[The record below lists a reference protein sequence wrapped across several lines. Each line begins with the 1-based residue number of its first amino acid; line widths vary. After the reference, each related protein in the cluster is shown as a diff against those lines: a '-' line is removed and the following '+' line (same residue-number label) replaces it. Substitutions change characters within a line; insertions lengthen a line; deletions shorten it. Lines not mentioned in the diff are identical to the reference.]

1 MNETLYER
9 YAKIRDLKG
18 FTDYK
23 VANITEIGTPT
34 ISNWKKGKYTPK
46 EDKLRKIAAC
56 LDVTYEYMIGK
67 TDMVVCPVC
76 GFGDNPLSEQS
87 RKEHEEFHN
96 RFLLAKEK
104 YSFLMNYSEA
114 TTTRT
119 DSIIKF
125 RDSNGTLLEKMYYY
139 EEYLKSS
146 FSLEIAKRNY
156 DTNLDYD
163 DFCKT
168 EVASLKPDW
177 QISKDTIELLVE
189 TYGVNKDFSN
199 ENEQLLARTS
209 NNAQLMRLLAYAEK
223 LNPKTLDSIEIQLK
237 ALAENE
243 G

>member
-46 EDKLRKIAAC
+46 EDKLRKIATC

-96 RFLLAKEK
+96 MFLLAKEK

-114 TTTRT
+114 TKIRT

-125 RDSNGTLLEKMYYY
+125 RDPNRTPLEKTYYY
-139 EEYLKSS
+139 DEYLKSS

-163 DFCKT
+163 GFCKT
-168 EVASLKPDW
+168 EVASLEPDW
-177 QISKDTIELLVE
+177 QISKDIIEILIE

-199 ENEQLLARTS
+199 DNEQLLARAS
-209 NNAQLMRLLAYAEK
+209 NNAQLMRILAYAEK
-223 LNPKTLDSIEIQLK
+223 LSSKTLESIEIQLK